1 MCLFTKNLIEFHQK
15 PHFMSSGAFLQMS
28 VWSSTDRLIL
38 IFYDVFIAKDTSDI
52 KIEAKSM
59 GKHIY
64 YRVLEARYKLFD
76 FCIKRVKK

>member
-1 MCLFTKNLIEFHQK
+1 MSLSTKNFIETQQK
-15 PHFMSSGAFLQMS
+15 SHFPSSDAFLQMKL
-28 VWSSTDRLIL
+28 WFSTDRLIL

-64 YRVLEARYKLFD
+64 YRVLEAR
-76 FCIKRVKK
+76 

>member
-1 MCLFTKNLIEFHQK
+1 MSLFTKNLIESHQK
-15 PHFMSSGAFLQMS
+15 SHFTSPDAFLQMR
-28 VWSSTDRLIL
+28 VWFSTDHLIL

-64 YRVLEARYKLFD
+64 YRVLEAR
-76 FCIKRVKK
+76 